1 MDDRIQS
8 IINGFQ
14 RLLKADATLFL
25 AKVIKDDGD
34 TCDVLDMTD
43 TEYKEVRKIATL
55 ERKGINIKIKPQSY
69 VLVGRLSGAGSN
81 ELAVLMY
88 SEIEEIAITGNVV
101 INEGE
106 NGGVPIASVVMDNLN
121 AIKKYLTAMNNA
133 IATALPATGAPAG
146 AAAASTY
153 TATMSAQQL
162 TFSAI
167 ENEKVKH

>member
-1 MDDRIQS
+1 MDERIQS
-8 IINGFQ
+8 IISGFQ

-43 TEYKEVRKIATL
+43 TEFKEVRKIATL

-88 SEIEEIAITGNVV
+88 SEIEEVAITGNVV

-121 AIKKYLTAMNNA
+121 AIKNYVTAMNNA

>member
-1 MDDRIQS
+1 MDDRIQT

-55 ERKGINIKIKPQSY
+55 ERKGINIKIKTQSY

-88 SEIEEIAITGNVV
+88 SEIEEVAITGNVI
-101 INEGE
+101 INGGE
-106 NGGVPIASVVMDNLN
+106 NGGLPIASEIMDNLN

-162 TFSAI
+162 AFSAI

>member
-25 AKVIKDDGD
+25 AKVIKDYGD

>member
-1 MDDRIQS
+1 MDERIQS
-8 IINGFQ
+8 IISGFQ

-43 TEYKEVRKIATL
+43 TEFKEVRKIATL

-106 NGGVPIASVVMDNLN
+106 NGGVPIASEIMDNFN
-121 AIKKYLTAMNNA
+121 SIKKYLTAMNNA

-162 TFSAI
+162 TFSSI

>member
-1 MDDRIQS
+1 MDDRIQT
-8 IINGFQ
+8 IISGFQ

-88 SEIEEIAITGNVV
+88 SEVEEVAITGNVV
-101 INEGE
+101 INDGE
-106 NGGVPIASVVMDNLN
+106 NGGVPIASEIMDNFN
-121 AIKKYLTAMNNA
+121 AIKRYLTAMNNA

-146 AAAASTY
+146 AAAASAY
-153 TATMSAQQL
+153 TATMAAQQL
-162 TFSAI
+162 TFSNI

>member
-1 MDDRIQS
+1 MDERIQS

-25 AKVIKDDGD
+25 AKVVKDDGD
-34 TCDVLDMTD
+34 TCDVLDLTD
-43 TEYKEVRKIATL
+43 TEYKEVRKVATL
-55 ERKGINIKIKPQSY
+55 GTQGVNIKIKPQSY

-88 SEIEEIAITGNVV
+88 SEIEEVSITGNVV
-101 INEGE
+101 INGGD
-106 NGGVPIASVVMDNLN
+106 NGGVPIASEIMDNLN
-121 AIKKYLTAMNNA
+121 AIKRYLTTMNNA

-153 TATMSAQQL
+153 TATMSTQQL
-162 TFSAI
+162 SFSKM

>member
-1 MDDRIQS
+1 MDERIQS

-25 AKVIKDDGD
+25 AKVVKDDGD

-88 SEIEEIAITGNVV
+88 SEIEEVAITGNVV
-101 INEGE
+101 INDGE
-106 NGGVPIASVVMDNLN
+106 NGGVPIASEIMDNLN

-162 TFSAI
+162 TFSPI

>member
-1 MDDRIQS
+1 MDERIERIVQ
-8 IINGFQ
+8 GMQ
-14 RLLKADATLFL
+14 RLLKSDVTVFI
-25 AKVIKDDGD
+25 AKVVKHDGD
-34 TCDVLDMTD
+34 TCDVLDMRD
-43 TEYKEVRKIATL
+43 TLYKDVRTIATNGA
-55 ERKGINIKIKPQSY
+55 KGINIRPKIGSY
-69 VLVGRLSGAGSN
+69 VIVGRISGAGS
-81 ELAVLMY
+81 ELAVIMY
-88 SEIEEIAITGNVV
+88 SEIEEVAITGNVV

-106 NGGVPIASVVMDNLN
+106 NGGVPIASEIMDNFN